1 MKADINKTSSIKIN
15 EKKYIRILFLLCW
28 TVYCTSYLGR
38 LNYSSAMM
46 LMIDGKI
53 LTASQAGF
61 ISMIYFFAYG
71 AGQLVNGI
79 LGDRVSPRR
88 MIFTGLAGSGIAN
101 VAMGI
106 CPYFYGM
113 TIIWGINGYFQAMIW
128 APIIR
133 IFADMLDERNKMN
146 CCVNIVTSQL
156 IGTLL
161 SYILSAA
168 VLTVC
173 PWQGVF
179 GAAALMLFVVALVW
193 NTGFS
198 VVCRHGEP
206 QALAESTAEKSEQA
220 GKDGKD
226 EKDGKDGTNKK
237 GDHLVLFSSAIPV
250 ILIPVIV
257 HGMLKDGVTT
267 WVPTFINT
275 SFHVS
280 ASFSILLT
288 TLLPVINLSG
298 AYVAR
303 YIYRKSKERIILS
316 IGFFFLT
323 ATAALVLLYI
333 GSQWHPLLS
342 VLILSV
348 ITASMMAVNTLAVNI
363 YPLRFQKYGRVSSI
377 SGFLNAMAY
386 LGTAVSTYSIGF
398 LVQKYD
404 WRITILTWLAVTA
417 LAGMICLAGCRREKN
432 SQNAV

>member
-1 MKADINKTSSIKIN
+1 MKGCVIIHMLHTKNEIKQIKIY
-15 EKKYIRILFLLCW
+15 EKKYIRLLFGLCW
-28 TVYCTSYLGR
+28 MVYCTSYLGR

-46 LMIDGKI
+46 LMINDNI

-71 AGQLVNGI
+71 TGQLVNGI
-79 LGDRVSPRR
+79 LGDKINPKW

-101 VAMGI
+101 IIMGI

-113 TIIWGINGYFQAMIW
+113 AFIWGINGYFQAMIW

-133 IFADMLDERNKMN
+133 IFADMLDEKNKVN

-168 VLTVC
+168 VLTVF

-179 GAAALMLFVVALVW
+179 GAAALMLFLAAFIW
-193 NTGFS
+193 NGGFS
-198 VVCRHGEP
+198 NVCRHGEKNFEDINSKTEP
-206 QALAESTAEKSEQA
+206 DTNTTQYTASLT
-220 GKDGKD
+220 GK
-226 EKDGKDGTNKK
+226 NS
-237 GDHLVLFSSAIPV
+237 LIFSSTIPV
-250 ILIPVIV
+250 ILIPVII

-267 WVPTFINT
+267 WVPTYINT
-275 SFHVS
+275 SFEVS

-288 TLLPVINLSG
+288 TLLPIINLSG
-298 AYVAR
+298 AYIAR
-303 YIYRKSKERIILS
+303 YIYRKTNERIILS
-316 IGFFFLT
+316 IGLFFLT
-323 ATAALVLLYI
+323 ATAALVFLYI
-333 GSQWHPLLS
+333 GSTWHPLLS
-342 VLILSV
+342 VLLLSV
-348 ITASMMAVNTLAVNI
+348 ITASMMAINTLAVNI

-386 LGTAVSTYSIGF
+386 LGTAVSTYTIGL

-404 WRITILTWLAVTA
+404 WHITILTWLAATI
-417 LAGMICLAGCRREKN
+417 LAAVICLTASKAE
-432 SQNAV
+432 